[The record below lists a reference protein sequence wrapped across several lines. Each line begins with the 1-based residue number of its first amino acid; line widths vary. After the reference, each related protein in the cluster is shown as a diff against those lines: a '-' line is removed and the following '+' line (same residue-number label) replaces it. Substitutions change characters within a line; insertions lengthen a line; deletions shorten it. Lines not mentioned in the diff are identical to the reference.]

1 MKLENTV
8 VVLADMVEL
17 KVYSVKKAKASWQTR

>member
-8 VVLADMVEL
+8 VVVADMGEL
-17 KVYSVKKAKASWQTR
+17 KVYSVKKAKAS